1 MVPRRQTES
10 SAKDKKPGIAN
21 GLIDLVCVL
30 ARHAARELVASSTA
44 STVHDECPDDRA
56 QD

>member
-30 ARHAARELVASSTA
+30 ARHAARELVATSSA
-44 STVHDECPDDRA
+44 SSIPGEDPDDRTE
-56 QD
+56 D